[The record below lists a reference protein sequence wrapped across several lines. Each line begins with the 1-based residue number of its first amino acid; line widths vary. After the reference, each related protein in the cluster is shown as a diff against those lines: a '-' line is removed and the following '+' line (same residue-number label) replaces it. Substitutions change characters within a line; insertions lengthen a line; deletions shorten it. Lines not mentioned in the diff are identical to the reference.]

1 MYSTKVKR
9 SYAKHLRRNQ
19 TPAER
24 RMRLLWFFG
33 FNAQVVT
40 PSGYVADW
48 YWPAG
53 MLIVELDGSVH
64 DKRADKKRDKHHRAK
79 GIHTVRIKN
88 QLTKWPYLPLAYFK
102 VFLLAFLYEAW
113 RVLKACRL

>member
-1 MYSTKVKR
+1 MV
-9 SYAKHLRRNQ
+9 A
-19 TPAER
+19 AEA
-24 RMRLLWFFG
+24 FVH
-33 FNAQVVT
+33 A
-40 PSGYVADW
+40 GYPLDAE
-48 YWPAG
+48 AL
-53 MLIVELDGSVH
+53 LIVELDGSVH